1 MNTLELAA
9 NIRNIL
15 LLQMVVM
22 TLYQGFYHGKVLS
35 GRLGFLSIWQS
46 LRKPL
51 LPGISKEA
59 KKGNNSFREIDMSKL

>member
-1 MNTLELAA
+1 MNCHELAV

-22 TLYQGFYHGKVLS
+22 TLYQGCHGKVLS

-51 LPGISKEA
+51 FPSISKEA
-59 KKGNNSFREIDMSKL
+59 KKGENSFSEIDMTKL